1 MYIKRLIRFSL
12 IFAIVC
18 FFVSCEADDKADISS
33 SALPTTFT
41 VDIPSSISR
50 TATMKSGIDDEYS
63 GREIYEHLNNFIH
76 LGESAAKFVEDV
88 MKGISTHELDKPAE
102 FNFTSKDDGRTK
114 HISVVDHVDYDGT
127 TWPHQLTIS
136 DIENHTNDDGGK
148 ALQVFWNTNPISGIA
163 IFKPA
168 NWEVNTEDPM
178 GSAIFKVE
186 YSEAGT
192 YGYDVH
198 MLVSITNWEDNHSDR
213 FHMNELKMFVGKS
226 GDIIDVYGNSIHP
239 DAFLFLEEPK
249 GFCWA
254 FVASGN
260 ESSNIG
266 VAEVGLPPHNLD
278 DNSRRIL
285 LEHYSVENVF
295 TEQIMEWVFQTFGV
309 YPDEATI
316 AEYLIN
322 TEAPGFFNSNGFVQ
336 GGETPSADYDE
347 LVNNIQLLTPFNP
360 KSINEMT
367 ISFK

>member
-1 MYIKRLIRFSL
+1 MTIKNKYYLL
-12 IFAIVC
+12 MFAA
-18 FFVSCEADDKADISS
+18 FAMLFMQCESDGDMEQTSS
-33 SALPTTFT
+33 DFPTTFS

-50 TATMKSGIDDEYS
+50 TATIKSGLDDEYS

-102 FNFTSKDDGRTK
+102 LNFTSKDDGRTK
-114 HISVVDHVDYDGT
+114 HISVVDRVDYDGT

-136 DIENHTNDDGGK
+136 DVENHTNDDGGK

-163 IFKPA
+163 ILKPE
-168 NWEVNTEDPM
+168 NWEVNTEDPK

-198 MLVSITNWEDNHSDR
+198 MIVSITNWEDDHSDR
-213 FHMNELKMFVGKS
+213 FHMNVLKMFVGKTR
-226 GDIIDVYGNSIHP
+226 DVVDVYGNSIHP
-239 DAFLFLEEPK
+239 DAYLFLEEPK

-260 ESSNIG
+260 ENSNIG

-278 DNSRRIL
+278 DNSRSIL

-295 TEQIMEWVFQTFGV
+295 TEQIMEWAFQTFGV
-309 YPDEATI
+309 YPDEETI

-322 TEAPGFFNSNGFVQ
+322 TEAPAFFNSNGFVQ
-336 GGETPSADYDE
+336 GGETPSADYED
-347 LVNNIQLLTPFNP
+347 LVNNIQLLTPYNP
-360 KSINEMT
+360 KTIDELI